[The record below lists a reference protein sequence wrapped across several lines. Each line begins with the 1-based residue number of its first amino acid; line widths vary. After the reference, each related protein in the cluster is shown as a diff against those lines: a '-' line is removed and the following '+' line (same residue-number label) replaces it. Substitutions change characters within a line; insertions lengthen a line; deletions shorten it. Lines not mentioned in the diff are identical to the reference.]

1 MRKMQETI
9 VKGKRIFIGL
19 EDAKR
24 TWKLCVRSEGMV
36 VHETSMPG
44 EYEVLRN
51 YLHKKYPGCAIT
63 VMYEAGFHGFW
74 LHDLLMADGIKCIVT
89 PPNKVTQAKDDSV
102 KTDRRDA
109 RRLAKNLE
117 TGDCVSCHVPDR
129 KRRED
134 RQVSRLLNQLQKE
147 IVRTKNRIRRMLE
160 YHGLDRGLKA
170 GVWCDRDY
178 HELSRKK
185 WLEDLSSSLRKVLEV
200 LLAVLDFLCAQK
212 KEILQELKHISE
224 EERYR
229 RSVASKKSCPGVG
242 WLSATRFTLEWGGLE
257 RFPTGKRFA
266 SYTGLTA
273 SEYSTGETIRRGRIT
288 GQSNPYVRSWLIE
301 CAWRAI
307 KRDPVLLEKFTS
319 VYRSSGSKKKAIVAV
334 ARKLAVRMR
343 ALDVNNDS
351 YLIGVVE

>member
-1 MRKMQETI
+1 M
-9 VKGKRIFIGL
+9 
-19 EDAKR
+19 
-24 TWKLCVRSEGMV
+24 
-36 VHETSMPG
+36 
-44 EYEVLRN
+44 
-51 YLHKKYPGCAIT
+51 

-74 LHDLLMADGIKCIVT
+74 LHDLLTSDGIECIVT
-89 PPNKVTQAKDDSV
+89 PPNKLTQAKDDRV

-109 RRLAKNLE
+109 RRLARNLE
-117 TGDCVSCHVPDR
+117 SGDYVHCHVPDR
-129 KRRED
+129 ERRED
-134 RQVSRLLNQLQKE
+134 RQVSRVLNQIQKD

-170 GVWCDRDY
+170 GVWQDRDY
-178 HELSRKK
+178 RDLSR
-185 WLEDLSSSLRKVLEV
+185 EQRVQGLSASLRKALKV

-212 KEILQELKHISE
+212 EEILQELKRISE
-224 EERYR
+224 KERYL
-229 RSVASKKSCPGVG
+229 RSVASKRSCPGVG
-242 WLSATRFTLEWGGLE
+242 WLSAARFTLEWGGLE
-257 RFPTGKRFA
+257 RFPTGKCFA
-266 SYTGLTA
+266 AYTGLTA

-343 ALDVNNDS
+343 ALDVNHDS
-351 YLIGVVE
+351 YLIGIVE